1 VKPYINTIVYD
12 DYDVVMS
19 RLSGLLEEKGFDV
32 LFQLDMQEKLENEFD
47 LDYKPYTIIGTYV
60 PHLAFKALHHAD
72 KLGNMLP
79 YNIVVILRDDRSV
92 EVAASNPEYV
102 LRNLRNN
109 ILLSIAIEFKE
120 RLKDVFNNL

>member
-1 VKPYINTIVYD
+1 
-12 DYDVVMS
+12 
-19 RLSGLLEEKGFDV
+19 
-32 LFQLDMQEKLENEFD
+32 
-47 LDYKPYTIIGTYV
+47 
-60 PHLAFKALHHAD
+60 
-72 KLGNMLP
+72 MLP